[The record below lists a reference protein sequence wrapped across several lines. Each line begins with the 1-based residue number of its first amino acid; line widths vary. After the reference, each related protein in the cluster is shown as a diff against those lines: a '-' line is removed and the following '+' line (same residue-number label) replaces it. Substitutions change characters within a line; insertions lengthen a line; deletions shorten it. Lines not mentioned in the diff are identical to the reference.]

1 MIEITESAK
10 QHLLEIILLNNK
22 KVKLAVK
29 GGGCSGFSYDWQLIE
44 EELDDDEKFP
54 LDNDHSLL
62 VDGMS
67 LLYLAGMTIDYQ
79 KDIFGSLLKIDNPN
93 IQSSC
98 GCGESFTV

>member
-1 MIEITESAK
+1 M
-10 QHLLEIILLNNK
+10 
-22 KVKLAVK
+22 K

-67 LLYLAGMTIDYQ
+67 LLYLAGNDH
-79 KDIFGSLLKIDNPN
+79 
-93 IQSSC
+93 
-98 GCGESFTV
+98 

>member
-1 MIEITESAK
+1 MINITEAAK
-10 QHLLEIILLNNK
+10 KHLLEITTDNCK

-44 EELDDDEKFP
+44 EGLDDDEKFP
-54 LDNDHSLL
+54 LDNDHNLL

-79 KDIFGSLLKIDNPN
+79 KDIFGSLLKIENPN

-98 GCGESFTV
+98 GCGESFMV

>member
-1 MIEITESAK
+1 M
-10 QHLLEIILLNNK
+10 
-22 KVKLAVK
+22 AVK
-29 GGGCSGFSYDWQLIE
+29 GGGCSGFSYDWLLIE
-44 EELDDDEKFP
+44 EGLDDDEKFP

-67 LLYLAGMTIDYQ
+67 LLYLAGKTIDYQ